1 MKKLEKLD
9 SLRKRVGTRSDTWNA
24 EDCLDAAR
32 VATCDG
38 AVFSAEQINIQI
50 LAELSILCD
59 DIRDSASV
67 DLTSR
72 DLIRSQ
78 DFRCLLELCGSI
90 SPPVL
95 SKQFCNQVWDMFEA
109 LCNAVVDDDIRFEL
123 SDYFERFPI
132 PVPWR
137 LAALEFPQGELEASF
152 SRSAFQLPPSSEAIW
167 DSHASKPEAM
177 PMMLA
182 DDEPGVPLQKWFER
196 RDQTAQMPD
205 GSSLTI
211 SIRLDEDW
219 RALIDL
225 HFEDGSNPDLQTVGL
240 GGVMAERLKGN
251 GSRWQI
257 ELSKLPPQMREKIL
271 DGKLIVET
279 AEGALLRVKED

>member
-1 MKKLEKLD
+1 L
-9 SLRKRVGTRSDTWNA
+9 SA

-32 VATCDG
+32 VAACDG
-38 AVFSAEQINIQI
+38 VNFSAERINDHN
-50 LAELSILCD
+50 LAELSILCEG
-59 DIRDSASV
+59 IRESASV
-67 DLTSR
+67 DLTTL

-78 DFRCLLELCGSI
+78 DLRCLMELCESE
-90 SPPVL
+90 SASVL
-95 SKQFCNQVWDMFEA
+95 SKQFCNEAWEMFEV
-109 LCNAVVDDDIRFEL
+109 LRNAVVDDETRFEL
-123 SDYFERFPI
+123 SDYFDHFPI
-132 PVPWR
+132 PAQWR
-137 LAALEFPQGELEASF
+137 LAALEYPQGELEASF
-152 SRSAFQLPPSSEAIW
+152 SRSALQLPPSSEAIW

-182 DDEPGVPLQKWFER
+182 DDEPGAPLHKWFER

-240 GGVMAERLKGN
+240 GGVMAESLKGN